1 MIGLFLK
8 ERISWILFFSGLQI
22 LVLGMGY
29 LDSGIAFRSTVY
41 MVFLSILFSS
51 LFLVVRY
58 VKETRFYRTMKNV
71 EPTVD
76 TAVLPDAESP
86 FETIAVA
93 CMTEQTRW
101 YKNQLDALH
110 TQYDQEQDDML
121 NWIHE
126 VKTPLTT
133 MQLLIERTEPAI
145 RAKLMYEW
153 LRVHLLLDQQ
163 LHQKRIPF
171 IRNDLYIE
179 KVHIEKLLFHE
190 IKSLRQWC
198 IQKGIG
204 FNVSLE
210 KDEVLTDAKW
220 LGFMIRQLLTN
231 AVKYSEASDIL
242 IRSMVDDG
250 VTILSIEDCG
260 RGIVPKDL
268 SRIFDKGFTGTVD
281 HQDHAATGM
290 GLYLTKQVADS
301 LYISIHVESEYGEGT
316 TFTLTF
322 PKENELTHIA
332 GAGSM

>member
-171 IRNDLYIE
+171 I
-179 KVHIEKLLFHE
+179 
-190 IKSLRQWC
+190 
-198 IQKGIG
+198 
-204 FNVSLE
+204 
-210 KDEVLTDAKW
+210 
-220 LGFMIRQLLTN
+220 
-231 AVKYSEASDIL
+231 
-242 IRSMVDDG
+242 
-250 VTILSIEDCG
+250 
-260 RGIVPKDL
+260 
-268 SRIFDKGFTGTVD
+268 
-281 HQDHAATGM
+281 
-290 GLYLTKQVADS
+290 
-301 LYISIHVESEYGEGT
+301 
-316 TFTLTF
+316 
-322 PKENELTHIA
+322 
-332 GAGSM
+332 